1 MPETIVIR
9 EGKEQRTFTDVK
21 KIVTSGGIPW
31 IPESDAVSKY
41 YGALLTEQW
50 GEIDLSAD
58 GGTEW
63 ELGTCHYTKELVND
77 AASESFSVNFT
88 TEDGTQ
94 YTGFWW
100 SYNSGMF
107 TVNATPVG
115 STSVMIYS
123 NGMWTTGKSK
133 WTITGGTDATN
144 ANLLLWLMKASA
156 VAFDTENTMAM
167 MMEVLAGIINQ
178 KSGNTTTATLENLI
192 YRLKTV

>member
-1 MPETIVIR
+1 MPETVVIR

-31 IPESDAVSKY
+31 IPESDAADKY

-50 GEIDLSAD
+50 GEIDLAAD

-63 ELGTCHYTKELVND
+63 ELGTCYPTKELVNN
-77 AASESFSVNFT
+77 AGSESFSVNFT

-100 SYNSGMF
+100 SSSNNLY
-107 TVNATPVG
+107 TVNAAPAGG
-115 STSVMIYS
+115 SSVMIYA
-123 NGMWTTGKSK
+123 NGNWTAGKSK
-133 WTITGGTDATN
+133 WTIKGGTDKSN
-144 ANLLLWLMKASA
+144 PNLLLWLMKASA
-156 VAFDTENTMAM
+156 VPFDTENTMAM